1 MSVLEIVKERL
12 RKEEGLRLKPYRCS
26 AGKLTIGSGRNFE
39 DNGISI
45 GEAEFMLDND
55 VKSVIQQLS
64 VKIPW
69 IKTLTENR
77 QVVLV
82 DMAFNLG
89 IGGLLLFKNT
99 LAMIQKGEY
108 EAAAKAMLQS
118 KWATQVGKRANELS
132 ELMRL
137 G

>member
-1 MSVLEIVKERL
+1 MSVLEKVKERL

-26 AGKLTIGSGRNFE
+26 AGKLTIGYGRNIE

-69 IKTLTENR
+69 INTLTENR

-99 LAMIQKGEY
+99 LAIIQKGEY

-118 KWATQVGKRANELS
+118 KWATQVGNRAKALS

>member
-1 MSVLEIVKERL
+1 MSVLEKVKERL

-26 AGKLTIGSGRNFE
+26 AGKLTIGYGRNIE

-45 GEAEFMLDND
+45 GEAEYLLEND
-55 VKSVIQQLS
+55 VKSVIQQLN

-69 IKTLTENR
+69 INTLTENR

-99 LAMIQKGEY
+99 LAMIQRGDY

-118 KWATQVGKRANELS
+118 KWATQVGSRAEALS

>member
-26 AGKLTIGSGRNFE
+26 AGKLTIGYGRNFE

>member
-1 MSVLEIVKERL
+1 MSVLEKVKERL

-26 AGKLTIGSGRNFE
+26 AKKLTIGYGRNIE

-45 GEAEFMLDND
+45 GEAEYLLEND
-55 VKSVIQQLS
+55 VKSVIQQLN

-69 IKTLTENR
+69 INSLTENR

-99 LAMIQKGEY
+99 LAMIQRGDY

-118 KWATQVGKRANELS
+118 KWATQVGNRAEALS

>member
-1 MSVLEIVKERL
+1 MSVLEKCKERL

-26 AGKLTIGSGRNFE
+26 AGKLTIGYGRNIE

-45 GEAEFMLDND
+45 GEAEYLLEND
-55 VKSVIQQLS
+55 VKSVIQQLN

-69 IKTLTENR
+69 INTLTENR

-99 LAMIQKGEY
+99 LAMIQRGDY

-118 KWATQVGKRANELS
+118 KWATQVGNRAEALS

>member
-1 MSVLEIVKERL
+1 MSVLEKVKERL

-26 AGKLTIGSGRNFE
+26 AGKLTIGFGRNIE

-45 GEAEFMLDND
+45 GEAEYLLEND
-55 VKSVIQQLS
+55 VKSVIQQLN

-69 IKTLTENR
+69 INSLTENR

-99 LAMIQKGEY
+99 LAMIQRGDY

-118 KWATQVGKRANELS
+118 KWATQVGNRAKALS